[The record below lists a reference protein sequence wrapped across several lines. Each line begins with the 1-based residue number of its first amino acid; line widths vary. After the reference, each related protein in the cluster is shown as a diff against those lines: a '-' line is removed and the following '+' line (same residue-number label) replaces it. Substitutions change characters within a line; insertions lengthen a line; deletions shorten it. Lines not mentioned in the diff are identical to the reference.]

1 MPEEGFAQE
10 EGLGQEQDG
19 GEGLGQ
25 EEGLRQEEDDEEIV
39 DMPETLAAAS
49 LSRGLLIT

>member
-1 MPEEGFAQE
+1 LPDLASPFPSCPEAVSPSPPEDEA
-10 EGLGQEQDG
+10 DYD
-19 GEGLGQ
+19 
-25 EEGLRQEEDDEEIV
+25 EEDDDEDDV